1 MFTNEQDE
9 VFTHSVCLLVC
20 STVCVG
26 FLWNRVYWYF
36 INEGTW
42 KFASSTEHFLFWS
55 RSSSLF
61 FLVLWDLESCAKV
74 LICGKRFYFL
84 RQKGMQAIKISLFPN
99 NPLYYS
105 QALVCEKS
113 ENLQKF
119 SYYISQRASISFRCT
134 PAAGQQMAVQGQQM
148 ADFFWNRG
156 WVHFLHAHF
165 LKLIFKVSLQMNG
178 FHYGIFVSLCHYF
191 VLTC

>member
-1 MFTNEQDE
+1 MFTNEQNGI
-9 VFTHSVCLLVC
+9 FTHSVCLLVC

-42 KFASSTEHFLFWS
+42 KLASSTEHFLFWS

-105 QALVCEKS
+105 QALVCE
-113 ENLQKF
+113 NLKICRNFHIIFPRGHLVVSAAHQ
-119 SYYISQRASISFRCT
+119 QLASRWRCRVTRWQISFGT
-134 PAAGQQMAVQGQQM
+134 MAGCISCM
-148 ADFFWNRG
+148 
-156 WVHFLHAHF
+156 H
-165 LKLIFKVSLQMNG
+165 IF
-178 FHYGIFVSLCHYF
+178 
-191 VLTC
+191 